1 MAYNLKL
8 ISQVTDI
15 ATLRQIELTAKRRI
29 KTLYRRQF
37 AKKLHEARTMAAAL
51 GIEFDQAVKTSK

>member
-8 ISQVTDI
+8 ISQVTDVAI
-15 ATLRQIELTAKRRI
+15 LRQIELTAKRRI

-37 AKKLHEARTMAAAL
+37 VKKIHEARTMAEAL
-51 GIEFDQAVKTSK
+51 GIEFDQAIKTSK